1 MHSSW
6 IWNSSLD
13 LSSATRA
20 ARSSRWTAAYT
31 AVLTSSRTIRNSLF
45 NGYENL
51 QIREGRSNLFGRSTR
66 EVTL

>member
-1 MHSSW
+1 
-6 IWNSSLD
+6 
-13 LSSATRA
+13 
-20 ARSSRWTAAYT
+20 
-31 AVLTSSRTIRNSLF
+31 LF

>member
-1 MHSSW
+1 MRNSW
-6 IWNSSLD
+6 IGISL
-13 LSSATRA
+13 LHPGSATRA
-20 ARSSRWTAAYT
+20 AHSSRWTAAYT

>member
-1 MHSSW
+1 MRNSW
-6 IWNSSLD
+6 IGISLLD
-13 LSSATRA
+13 SGSATRA

-51 QIREGRSNLFGRSTR
+51 QIREGRSHLFGRSTR
-66 EVTL
+66 EVPL

>member
-20 ARSSRWTAAYT
+20 AHSSRWTAAY
-31 AVLTSSRTIRNSLF
+31 AAAPTSSRTIRIGLF
-45 NGYENL
+45 NVPENL
-51 QIREGRSNLFGRSTR
+51 QIRAGRSNLFGRSTR